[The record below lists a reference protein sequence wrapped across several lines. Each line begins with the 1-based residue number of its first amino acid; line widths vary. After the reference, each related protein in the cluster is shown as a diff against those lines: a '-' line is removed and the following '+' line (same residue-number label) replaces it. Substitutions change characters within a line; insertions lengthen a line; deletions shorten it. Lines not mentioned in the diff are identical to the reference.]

1 MDAKKEHIKKI
12 FYFSSKI
19 RRKTHPQDQTER
31 TGELFL
37 FQTQGKH
44 HKMFLAA
51 CNSRWIAQNK

>member
-37 FQTQGKH
+37 FQTQSKH

-51 CNSRWIAQNK
+51 CKYN